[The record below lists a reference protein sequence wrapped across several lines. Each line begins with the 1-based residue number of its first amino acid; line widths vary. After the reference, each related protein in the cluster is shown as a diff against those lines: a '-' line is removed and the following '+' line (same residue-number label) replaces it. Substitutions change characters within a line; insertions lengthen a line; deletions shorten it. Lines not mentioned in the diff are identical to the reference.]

1 MTRATS
7 RTTTGAAVLLA
18 LALAATGCSTK
29 AKTTDTGGGTA
40 AGGVKTGPGI
50 TASTIT
56 LGVLTD
62 ESGVFASLG
71 KTVSQGNQL
80 GVDELNAGGK
90 ICGRTVELDVKD
102 HGYDK
107 QRAVSLYAAQA
118 PKVAGILQL
127 LGSPMTTA
135 LLPNLAS
142 DHMLAATATW
152 ASTLLKSNDIQI
164 SGATYDIEMINGISY
179 LVDQKKI
186 NKGDKIGHIYFEGEY
201 GANGLAGSTYA
212 ASKLGLTVDPVQIKA
227 TETDMTGAIAKLKK
241 DGVKAI
247 MLTVGPKQTGSAVGA
262 AAAAGLDVPFLGN
275 NPTFSPLLLGVKGL
289 GPLLEKS
296 FYLSGSASPLSAD
309 TPAAK
314 KVLAAFEKK
323 YAGQEAN
330 AGVTYGYG
338 VATIYG
344 KTLKAACDAKDLSR
358 EGIEKAFR
366 TLSNVDTGGI
376 IAPLDYSKPGEI
388 PSRQTFV
395 IRPSLATMKV
405 DGLKIEKELFESD
418 IAKGYTVPSS

>member
-1 MTRATS
+1 MS
-7 RTTTGAAVLLA
+7 RTTTRTGAAVLLA

-40 AGGVKTGPGI
+40 AGGVKTGPGV

-80 GVDELNAGGK
+80 GVDELNAAGK
-90 ICGRTVELDVKD
+90 ICGRTIELDVKD
-102 HGYDK
+102 HGYDVQK
-107 QRAVSLYAAQA
+107 AASLYAAQA
-118 PKVAGILQL
+118 PKVAGVLQL

-135 LLPNLAS
+135 LLPNLAT

-164 SGATYDIEMINGISY
+164 SGATYDIEMVNGISY

-186 NKGDKIGHIYFEGEY
+186 NKGDKIGHIYFEGAY

-212 ASKLGLTVDPVQIKA
+212 ASKLGLTVVPVQVKA
-227 TETDMTGAIAKLKK
+227 TETDMSAAVNKLKGE
-241 DGVKAI
+241 GVKAI

-275 NPTFSPLLLGVKGL
+275 NPTYSPLLLGVKGL
-289 GPLLEKS
+289 GPLLEKN
-296 FYLSGSASPLSAD
+296 FYLSASFSPLSAD
-309 TPAAK
+309 NPVEK
-314 KVLAAFEKK
+314 KLLAAFEAK
-323 YAGQEAN
+323 YSGQEAN
-330 AGVTYGYG
+330 AGVSYGYG
-338 VATIYG
+338 VAKIYG
-344 KTLKAACDAKDLSR
+344 QTLKAACDAKDLSR

-366 TLSNVDTGGI
+366 TLTNVTTDGV

-388 PSRQTFV
+388 PSRQTYV
-395 IRPSLATMKV
+395 IRPSLANIKI
-405 DGLKIEKELFESD
+405 DGLKVEKELFESD